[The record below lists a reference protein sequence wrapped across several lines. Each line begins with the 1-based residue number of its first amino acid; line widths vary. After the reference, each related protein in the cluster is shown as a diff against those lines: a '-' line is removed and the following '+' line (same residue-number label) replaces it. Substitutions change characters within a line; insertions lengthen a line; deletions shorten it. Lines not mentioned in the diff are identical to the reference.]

1 MKLCFWELNLA
12 AVDVD
17 GEGQRWGDQLGSRED
32 VVKTCTPGGGPQEE
46 DGCMKVGNISETKL
60 VEIWRPVE

>member
-12 AVDVD
+12 GVSAD

-32 VVKTCTPGGGPQEE
+32 LHPRRRATGEKR
-46 DGCMKVGNISETKL
+46 CMNARDISGTKL
-60 VEIWRPVE
+60 VEFWRSVE

>member
-17 GEGQRWGDQLGSRED
+17 GEGQRWGDPVGIQRRCNKDLHPRRWATGREKMHECKRHFRD
-32 VVKTCTPGGGPQEE
+32 K
-46 DGCMKVGNISETKL
+46 ISGIL
-60 VEIWRPVE
+60 EIS